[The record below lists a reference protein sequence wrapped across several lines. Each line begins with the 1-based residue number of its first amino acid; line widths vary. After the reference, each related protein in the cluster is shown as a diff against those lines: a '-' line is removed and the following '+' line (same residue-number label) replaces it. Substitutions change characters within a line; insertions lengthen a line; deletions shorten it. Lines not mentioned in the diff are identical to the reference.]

1 MSTGLFNLVIY
12 WIMRRTTED
21 TVRGIRWTIYLT
33 WKNWIINSQIQQ
45 TTRRLIIFAKQVA
58 LDNSV
63 KKTDVM
69 ALNATNSPVQV
80 ENEDIHYTEN
90 FISKRHSSPKTFN
103 YL

>member
-80 ENEDIHYTEN
+80 EN
-90 FISKRHSSPKTFN
+90 
-103 YL
+103 